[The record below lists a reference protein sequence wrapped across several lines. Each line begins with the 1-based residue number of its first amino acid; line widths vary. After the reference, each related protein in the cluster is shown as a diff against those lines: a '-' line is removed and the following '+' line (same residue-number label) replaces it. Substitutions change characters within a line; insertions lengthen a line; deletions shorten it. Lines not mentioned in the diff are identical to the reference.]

1 MDNKLVIYH
10 PNNSICN
17 FNKIKIPKVYKVNF
31 DKVEDVHL
39 KLLLKVLYES
49 MNIRIQDDSSSW
61 QKWRYEKRIRIYFWK
76 SVAEIMEKIDV
87 VCAIIINDNDEVF
100 CCQRGLGRP
109 L

>member
-39 KLLLKVLYES
+39 KLLLKVLYEA
-49 MNIRIQDDSSSW
+49 MNIRIQDDSS
-61 QKWRYEKRIRIYFWK
+61 YFDLLK
-76 SVAEIMEKIDV
+76 DV
-87 VCAIIINDNDEVF
+87 LVEVCE
-100 CCQRGLGRP
+100 
-109 L
+109 

>member
-49 MNIRIQDDSSSW
+49 MNIRIQDDSS
-61 QKWRYEKRIRIYFWK
+61 YFDLLK
-76 SVAEIMEKIDV
+76 DV
-87 VCAIIINDNDEVF
+87 LVEVCE
-100 CCQRGLGRP
+100 
-109 L
+109 

>member
-31 DKVEDVHL
+31 DKAEDVHL

-49 MNIRIQDDSSSW
+49 MNIRIQDDSS
-61 QKWRYEKRIRIYFWK
+61 YFDLLK
-76 SVAEIMEKIDV
+76 DV
-87 VCAIIINDNDEVF
+87 LVEVCE
-100 CCQRGLGRP
+100 
-109 L
+109 